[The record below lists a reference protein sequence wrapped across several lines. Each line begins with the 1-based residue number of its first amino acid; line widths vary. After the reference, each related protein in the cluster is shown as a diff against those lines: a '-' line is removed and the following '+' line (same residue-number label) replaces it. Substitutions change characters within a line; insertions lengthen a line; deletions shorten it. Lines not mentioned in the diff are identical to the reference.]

1 MINTSKM
8 KVKNHLEKELPVN
21 ILNIFTSIE
30 FDRVVFSVRYDHSLA
45 KTFSFLLFFT
55 IFSVIIA

>member
-1 MINTSKM
+1 M
-8 KVKNHLEKELPVN
+8 KVKNHLEKELHVN

-30 FDRVVFSVRYDHSLA
+30 FDQVVFSVRYDHSLA
-45 KTFSFLLFFT
+45 KTFSFLLFFP